1 MMGRLGASPGRLRV
15 GLGLLSSGLFVY
27 LAVRSVDWA
36 RTAASLRDADWLLVA
51 AGAVALVATFGV
63 FAARWSVLL
72 SGTARLPLR
81 DTFSYVM
88 IGYLANTVLPL
99 RLGDVARATLLGRR
113 HGLESASVLGSILL
127 ERVLDLLSLLLLIL
141 ALSFVVDVPPL
152 VRAGM
157 TMLGGGTLAAL
168 IGMAALAMARDRLT
182 GLAERLPR
190 AVPRRPVERM
200 LGLVDQFARGLT
212 VLRDGRQLGQSLALS
227 GLAWAVAGAGMYCWV
242 EAFRLPVPWYAG
254 LFVLAVINLGG
265 SIPSS
270 PGGIGVYHF
279 MAVLAL
285 SVWVPDTSAALG
297 FAIGTHGVNLLLNVA
312 IGALCLA
319 KEGLAF
325 RSLTV
330 LPNYRSVAPRSGAA
344 PV

>member
-1 MMGRLGASPGRLRV
+1 MIGRLAASGARLRV

-27 LAVRSVDWA
+27 LAARSVDWA
-36 RTAASLRDADWLLVA
+36 RTATALRDADWLLVV
-51 AGAVALVATFGV
+51 AGAFGLIATFGV

-72 SGTARLPLR
+72 AGTARLPLR

-127 ERVLDLLSLLLLIL
+127 ERVLDLLSLLVLIL
-141 ALSFVVDVPPL
+141 GLSLVVEVPPL

-157 TMLGGGTLAAL
+157 TALGGGTLAAL
-168 IGMAALAMARDRLT
+168 VGMTALAAARDRLR

-190 AVPRRPVERM
+190 AVPRRPLERL
-200 LGLVDQFARGLT
+200 LGLVDRFAGGLS
-212 VLRDGRQLGQSLALS
+212 VLRDARQLGQSLALS

-254 LFVLAVINLGG
+254 LFVLAVVNLGG
-265 SIPSS
+265 AIPSS

-285 SVWVPDTSAALG
+285 SVWVPDPSAALG
-297 FAIGTHGVNLLLNVA
+297 FAIGTHGVNVLLNVSL
-312 IGALCLA
+312 GALCLTR
-319 KEGLAF
+319 EGLAL
-325 RSLTV
+325 RTLTV
-330 LPNYRSVAPRSGAA
+330 LPPYRSTRSGAA